1 MENTSYSSANANTQP
16 ITVRTLQK
24 MKKAGEKF
32 VVLTV
37 YDASFAAILEQA
49 GVEVLFTGDS
59 LGMVIQGHETT
70 VPVTM
75 DHMVYHTSLVSR
87 VRKQA
92 LVMSDLPFMSFS
104 DPARALDNAT
114 RLMQEAGAHIVKLE
128 GGGEMVQVVEN
139 LAKHGVPVC
148 GHLGLQPQA
157 VHKLGGYRVQGR
169 DDDVAKEMMND
180 AKAMQ
185 DAGADMLLLECVPQK
200 LAKTITES
208 LTIPTIGIGAGRD
221 CDAQVLVLYDLLGI
235 SHGHRPKFAKDF
247 LRDVV
252 NTDTDGEVSI
262 EAAVRAYVQA
272 VKQHQFPDDEHSFN

>member
-1 MENTSYSSANANTQP
+1 MANTSYSSVNANTQP

-24 MKKAGEKF
+24 MKQAGEKF

-37 YDASFAAILEQA
+37 YDASFAAIIEQA

-70 VPVTM
+70 IPVTM
-75 DHMVYHTSLVSR
+75 EHMIYHTTLVSR
-87 VRKQA
+87 ARKQA

-128 GGGEMVQVVEN
+128 GGGDMVKVVEN

-169 DDDVAKEMMND
+169 EADAAKEMIAD
-180 AKAMQ
+180 ALAMQ

-200 LAKTITES
+200 LAKKITAS
-208 LTIPTIGIGAGRD
+208 LSIPTIGIGAGRD

-247 LRDVV
+247 LCDVAK
-252 NTDTDGEVSI
+252 TSADGEVSI
-262 EAAVRAYVQA
+262 ESAVRAYVRA
-272 VKQHQFPDDEHSFN
+272 VKEQQFPDDDHSFN

>member
-1 MENTSYSSANANTQP
+1 MANTPYTSANAGGQP
-16 ITVRTLQK
+16 ITVRSLKK
-24 MKKAGEKF
+24 MKQAGEKF
-32 VVLTV
+32 AVLTV

-70 VPVTM
+70 VPVTV
-75 DHMVYHTSLVSR
+75 DDMVYHTSLVSR
-87 VRKQA
+87 ARKSA

-104 DPARALDNAT
+104 DPQRALDNAT

-128 GGGEMVQVVEN
+128 GGGEMVKVVAN
-139 LAKHGVPVC
+139 LAKHGIPVC

-169 DDDVAKEMMND
+169 EAED
-180 AKAMQ
+180 AKIMLADAMAMQ
-185 DAGADMLLLECVPQK
+185 DAGADMLLLECVPAQ
-200 LAKTITES
+200 LAKTITDALS
-208 LTIPTIGIGAGRD
+208 IPTIGIGAGRD

-247 LRDVV
+247 LI
-252 NTDTDGEVSI
+252 EVAKAAPNEASI

-272 VKQHQFPDDEHSFN
+272 VKQQTFPADEHIFT

>member
-1 MENTSYSSANANTQP
+1 MSKASYGSDDVKPQT
-16 ITVRTLQK
+16 ITINSLKK
-24 MKKAGEKF
+24 MKQAGEKF

-37 YDASFAAILEQA
+37 YDASFAAILENA

-70 VPVTM
+70 VPVTV
-75 DHMVYHTSLVSR
+75 DHMIYHTSLVSR
-87 VRKQA
+87 ARQHA
-92 LVMSDLPFMSFS
+92 LVMSDMPFMSFS

-128 GGGEMVQVVEN
+128 GGGEVVQVVEN

-148 GHLGLQPQA
+148 GHLGLQPQS

-169 DDDVAKEMMND
+169 EKEVAHTMIDD

-185 DAGADMLLLECVPQK
+185 DAGADLLLLECVPAS
-200 LAKTITES
+200 LAKTITETLS
-208 LTIPTIGIGAGRD
+208 IPTIGIGAGRD
-221 CDAQVLVLYDLLGI
+221 CDAQVLVLYDVLGI
-235 SHGHRPKFAKDF
+235 SLGHRPKFSKDF
-247 LRDVV
+247 LADLQ
-252 NTDTDGEVSI
+252 GEISI

-272 VKQHQFPDDEHSFN
+272 VKQQQFPADQHIFE